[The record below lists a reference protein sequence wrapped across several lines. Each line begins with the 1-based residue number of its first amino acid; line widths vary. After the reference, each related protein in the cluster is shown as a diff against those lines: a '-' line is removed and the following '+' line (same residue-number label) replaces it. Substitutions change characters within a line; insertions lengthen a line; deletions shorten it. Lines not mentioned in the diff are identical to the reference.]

1 MNTSHELDTGFF
13 KYTARGGWVGGMG
26 TALYA
31 VTDKRTGVVTVRPG
45 NWMNGI
51 GPEVTIR
58 VATRDEAERL
68 WQSPLHSGWV
78 VR

>member
-1 MNTSHELDTGFF
+1 MFTYD
-13 KYTARGGWVGGMG
+13 ARKGWQGGMG

-31 VTDKRTGVVTVRPG
+31 VTDKRTGAIQVRPG
-45 NWMNGI
+45 DWFAGI

-68 WQSPLHSGWV
+68 WQSPLHSGWIV
-78 VR
+78 AE